1 MPTPHTPPWSSAV
14 ARTPRRD
21 GPPGGGCAQGR
32 RDEPCYNHRPVSIDR
47 IPLPAH
53 VPGRLYATGFTDVG
67 PDPDGA
73 LASVE
78 GDVLLCLL
86 TAEDIAMRFP
96 RYADWLAANAEGRGR
111 WFPIEDGGVAPDE
124 DMGALVAELAAQL
137 AEGRAIVTHCGAG
150 IGRTSLACGLTLVAL
165 GREDLPTALAE
176 VRAARSG
183 AGPENPVQVAHL
195 ERMAL
200 RLTSGRAGS

>member
-1 MPTPHTPPWSSAV
+1 M
-14 ARTPRRD
+14 
-21 GPPGGGCAQGR
+21 
-32 RDEPCYNHRPVSIDR
+32 SIDR
-47 IPLPAH
+47 IPLPSH

-67 PDPDGA
+67 PDPDAA
-73 LASVE
+73 LASVD

-96 RYADWLAANAEGRGR
+96 RYADWLTANAEDRAR

-124 DMGALVAELAAQL
+124 DMCALVIELAGQL
-137 AEGRAIVTHCGAG
+137 ADGRSVVTHCGAG
-150 IGRTSLACGLTLVAL
+150 IGRTSLACGLTLLAL
-165 GREDLPTALAE
+165 GDADLTAALAE

-195 ERMAL
+195 ERMAR
-200 RLTSGRAGS
+200 RLASG